1 MMEDAGLGGMACVVT
16 DVRRSDMRRRSGHC
30 RRADKRRRG
39 ERERGGDQQAGYPV
53 NEPHARNLRPKRTL
67 FKSAM
72 RRRG

>member
-1 MMEDAGLGGMACVVT
+1 MSARPQATEGPRPKTTVFSL
-16 DVRRSDMRRRSGHC
+16 
-30 RRADKRRRG
+30 ADKRRRG